1 MVSAQACVSPS
12 RFLAYLFIS
21 EEERQVEVSESVGM
35 YKSNPLGLIGQL
47 ERAQALSEDPYTK
60 TGSIVGVPRPVIA
73 TALRSFPDFFPA

>member
-1 MVSAQACVSPS
+1 
-12 RFLAYLFIS
+12 
-21 EEERQVEVSESVGM
+21 M